1 MFNFPEYPISVLI
14 FIEIS
19 IQVCQFSPRP
29 SRLVVPSE
37 RVARRISP
45 NNPLLG
51 TLPLPNPIP
60 PLFPGRIIPLRGTW
74 NKGSIFIGRV
84 VPNSLSLYLSIY
96 VSVYLSFSLCGASL
110 ILRQRVQRGGALM
123 EKQTLPVI
131 YKLYSRLSRS
141 HFLTIQNYNYLI
153 YYSWKG
159 KGRWISYKRFVT
171 FLIVLVIETI
181 FEKGEKEGEAVH
193 LGCLFYLIFSVETLN
208 LPGLERSKL

>member
-19 IQVCQFSPRP
+19 TQVCQFSPRP

-84 VPNSLSLYLSIY
+84 VPNSLSLSLSIY

-153 YYSWKG
+153 YYSWK
-159 KGRWISYKRFVT
+159 R
-171 FLIVLVIETI
+171 E
-181 FEKGEKEGEAVH
+181 EGVDI
-193 LGCLFYLIFSVETLN
+193 L
-208 LPGLERSKL
+208 